1 MGPPNGFL
9 CKDNNRICKEDG
21 CGETGERGHRD
32 LAGLRLAHGDGNG
45 ARQEPG
51 VGVWKVV
58 PIHPRGRGAEGTPT
72 PQGWRCGY
80 CSNSKKWEFSKEVA
94 SGCCSES
101 TAALC
106 HSRGHG
112 QHLWEVSCGSR
123 GTGHGER
130 RDRVPPGSG
139 TVCLE
144 DSGLAKDAALA
155 QAMPLCITDWLES
168 KPGVSRCL
176 QEVAW

>member
-1 MGPPNGFL
+1 MAPGRSPVSV
-9 CKDNNRICKEDG
+9 
-21 CGETGERGHRD
+21 CG
-32 LAGLRLAHGDGNG
+32 RLLPST
-45 ARQEPG
+45 Q
-51 VGVWKVV
+51 
-58 PIHPRGRGAEGTPT
+58 GAEGRRALPHRKDGAVVIAVI
-72 PQGWRCGY
+72 PKSGSFQKRWP
-80 CSNSKKWEFSKEVA
+80 VA
-94 SGCCSES
+94 AAES
-101 TAALC
+101 TASLC

-155 QAMPLCITDWLES
+155 QATPLCITDWLES